1 MIDRITHSWLFER
14 FWHFAGGVSI
24 RVKVLGIV
32 LGVIV
37 LLGIFVTLETRSA
50 LSQTLHTELL
60 VQGHAL
66 SQHILEAVA
75 TLEEAEG
82 DEAAIHTLLHTRQEH
97 YSDPNH
103 NTLVAYLVLLDAD
116 GQVIASTFD
125 GAVPDALL
133 RDLPTRDN
141 AAFHINALTVDLE
154 EQTVINVLARQT
166 LNGQPQFLH
175 LGLSEVHNQRI
186 VNAVVLRLVSITLVM
201 VAVGFAA
208 AFFLTWVL
216 TRPIYDL
223 VRATQAVERGDLT
236 RRVPRW
242 AEDELGVLAVAFNQM
257 TAALQVADR
266 ERTER
271 EHLREEYIS
280 GVIHAQESERQRIA
294 RELHDSTGQAL
305 TAMLVSLKN
314 AQDTPDLT
322 EQTQRLEGLR
332 ATINHTLDDVRALA
346 WQLRPSALDDLGLV
360 SALEHYIT
368 DYSERYALQVDFAAT
383 GGWQTELAA
392 RLPHDMETTIY
403 RIVQEALTNIA
414 RHAQASAAS
423 VVIDRRPA
431 SIRVIVEDNGRGF
444 AVSWRGHEAASTM
457 SAAPTSPPPSRVS
470 LGLQGMRERAALF
483 GGTFQIESSPG
494 AGTTIIVEF
503 PLEKV

>member
-1 MIDRITHSWLFER
+1 MIDRITHSRLFGR
-14 FWHFAGGVSI
+14 FWQIAGGVSI

-32 LGVIV
+32 IGVILLLGV
-37 LLGIFVTLETRSA
+37 FVTLETRSA
-50 LSQTLHTELL
+50 LSQTLHAELL
-60 VQGHAL
+60 VQGHSL

-75 TLEEAEG
+75 ALEETEG
-82 DEAAIHTLLHTRQEH
+82 EEADIRTLLHTRQEH

-103 NTLVAYLVLLDAD
+103 NTLVAYLILLDVD

-125 GAVPDALL
+125 GAVLDALL
-133 RDLPTRDN
+133 RALPTRDN
-141 AAFHINALTVDLE
+141 AAFHIHASTVDLE
-154 EQTVINVLARQT
+154 GQTVVDLLTSQT
-166 LNGQPQFLH
+166 INGQPQFLR

-236 RRVPRW
+236 RRVARW
-242 AEDELGVLAVAFNQM
+242 ADDELGALIVAFNQM
-257 TAALQVADR
+257 TAALQVADH

-271 EHLREEYIS
+271 EHLRGEYIS

-314 AQDTPDLT
+314 AQDAAEPA
-322 EQTQRLEGLR
+322 ERAERLALLR
-332 ATINHTLDDVRALA
+332 STINRTLDDVRAMA
-346 WQLRPSALDDLGLV
+346 WQLRPSALDDLGLI
-360 SALEHYIT
+360 SALEHYIA
-368 DYSERYALQVDFAAT
+368 DYSQRYALQVDFAAT
-383 GGWQTELAA
+383 GAWQIESSE
-392 RLPHDMETTIY
+392 RLPHEMETAIY
-403 RIVQEALTNIA
+403 RIIQEALTNVA
-414 RHAQASAAS
+414 RHAQATAAS

-444 AVSWRGHEAASTM
+444 EVSWRDNT
-457 SAAPTSPPPSRVS
+457 PSVSVSGTRVS
-470 LGLQGMRERAALF
+470 LGLQGMRERVSLF
-483 GGTFQIESSPG
+483 GGQLQIESSPG
-494 AGTTIIVEF
+494 AGTTVIVEF